1 MFDRY
6 VVVYGDWVAARRE
19 EKIKIEPW
27 QRFYPSKEAAKEM
40 ISHFQDGHGT
50 DVLWPRHYHDGDDV
64 AAPPVV
70 WADTP
75 YGGAVGVQFW
85 SKDRYCHWTI
95 VKREL
100 LGFKRLPMTE
110 ISYRSEYSGTMIMNM
125 IWAIEL
131 SKAPAS
137 DKS

>member
-75 YGGAVGVQFW
+75 YGGRSWCTVLVEG
-85 SKDRYCHWTI
+85 S
-95 VKREL
+95 L
-100 LGFKRLPMTE
+100 LPLDNCQTRTLGL
-110 ISYRSEYSGTMIMNM
+110 
-125 IWAIEL
+125 
-131 SKAPAS
+131 
-137 DKS
+137 